1 MIQAGLEFLPSARR
15 LVIET
20 FLTLPGE
27 LRPTHQSADE
37 DGVGTELKDHGRFPK
52 TVMKRE
58 TGFFLKGA
66 NVTYDLN
73 FVKDKPI
80 VCNCFLETDTAL
92 AKDFLIHMA
101 SAQPIFGFAC
111 EPEEREWRNRITI
124 KLGVNSI
131 ESWVGRDTQK
141 YIPGLYWLTLLSTVL
156 MEKHNVQFTAIEAL
170 AQEHVVIEGGQHL
183 FCFYRRPDSWRS
195 ATGVVTLSPSLPG
208 VFDVEKVRPQLA
220 TAKNFLD
227 LSVITR
233 GWK

>member
-1 MIQAGLEFLPSARR
+1 MIQAGLEFLPSARH

-27 LRPTHQSADE
+27 LRPTHEGANE
-37 DGVGTELKDHGRFPK
+37 DGIGTEIKDHGRFLK
-52 TVMKRE
+52 TAMKRE

-66 NVTYDLN
+66 DVTYDLS
-73 FVKDKPI
+73 FAKGKPI
-80 VCNCFLETDTAL
+80 ICSCFLETDAAL

-156 MEKHNVQFTAIEAL
+156 AERHNVQLSAIEAL
-170 AQEHVVIEGGQHL
+170 AQEHIEIEGEHL
-183 FCFYRRPDSWRS
+183 FRFYRRPDGWRS
-195 ATGVVTLSPSLPG
+195 ATGIVALSYSLPG
-208 VFDVEKVRPQLA
+208 VFDVENVRPLLA
-220 TAKNFLD
+220 AAKNFLD
-227 LSVITR
+227 LSAITR
-233 GWK
+233 SWK